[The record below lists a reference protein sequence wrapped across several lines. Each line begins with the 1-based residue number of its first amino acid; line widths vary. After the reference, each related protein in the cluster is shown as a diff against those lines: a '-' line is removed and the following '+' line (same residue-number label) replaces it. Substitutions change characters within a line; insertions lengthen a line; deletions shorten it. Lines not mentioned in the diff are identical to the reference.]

1 MMEVKKIEGKTEEEI
16 KKQFDLEEVHYKINE
31 IPGKLFKGK
40 KYEMQVI
47 AKEDVKNFIK
57 DFINNLSS
65 AMNIK
70 INTEIRYKD
79 DCYYVMLISESNS
92 ILIGKD
98 GRTINSIQLLLHQ
111 SINIAT
117 GFNIR
122 INVDAAGYRINKE
135 KRLEQEIKRIS
146 KEVLSTKIE
155 VKLDPM
161 NSYDR
166 RIVHNIVGEFK
177 NLQSES
183 FGEDPLRYIVISYKE
198 D

>member
-1 MMEVKKIEGKTEEEI
+1 MIEVKKIEGKTEEEL
-16 KKQFDLEEVHYKINE
+16 KKQFNLEEVHYKINE

-40 KYEMQVI
+40 KCEIQVI
-47 AKEDVKNFIK
+47 TKEDVRNFIK
-57 DFINNLSS
+57 EFINNLSS

-111 SINIAT
+111 SLNIAT

-122 INVDAAGYRINKE
+122 INVDAAGYKVNKE

-177 NLQSES
+177 NLESES
-183 FGEDPLRYIVISYKE
+183 FGEDPLRYVIISYKE

>member
-1 MMEVKKIEGKTEEEI
+1 MIEVKKIEGKTEEELLS
-16 KKQFDLEEVHYKINE
+16 QFNLDDIHYKLTE

-40 KYEMQVI
+40 KYEIEVI
-47 AKEDVKNFIK
+47 NKEDVKSFIK
-57 DFINNLSS
+57 NFINNL
-65 AMNIK
+65 AITMDVK
-70 INTEIRYKD
+70 INVEIRYKD
-79 DCYYVMLISESNS
+79 DCYYVMLISDSNP

-98 GRTINSIQLLLHQ
+98 GRTLNSIQLLLHQ
-111 SINIAT
+111 ALSIAT

-122 INVDAAGYRINKE
+122 INVDAAGYKINKE
-135 KRLEQEIKRIS
+135 KRLEQEIKKIS
-146 KEVLSTKIE
+146 KEVVASKIE

-177 NLQSES
+177 ELKSES
-183 FGEDPLRYIVISYKE
+183 FGEDPLRYVVISYKE